1 VPKIKDRNPLY
12 SALKAK
18 AEQLRGAGSITGVI
32 VGDGDCFAFSGRSA
46 HWDEVS
52 TKQIITEFLRQFTSI
67 DFVLLLSVRESRHGW
82 APYQPRVR
90 QERRESVCSQG
101 V

>member
-46 HWDEVS
+46 HWDEVVYQ
-52 TKQIITEFLRQFTSI
+52 TDHHRIFAAIHIHRFRP
-67 DFVLLLSVRESRHGW
+67 
-82 APYQPRVR
+82 AP
-90 QERRESVCSQG
+90 ERP
-101 V
+101 